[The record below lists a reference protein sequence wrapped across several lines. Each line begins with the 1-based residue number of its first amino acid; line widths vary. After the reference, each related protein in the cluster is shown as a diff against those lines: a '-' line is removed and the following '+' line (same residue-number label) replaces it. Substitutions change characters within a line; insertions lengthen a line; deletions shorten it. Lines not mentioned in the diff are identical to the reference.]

1 MPVGATHRKD
11 GLPCS
16 ASLRSRKLAVPATLL
31 VAVPAFA
38 QSAQEQLFAQLLDG
52 ASCKK
57 TSSAGLVCT
66 YAIGDVLSFSITD
79 VGGTDTQVSF
89 LRSNANAEFFAAFAS
104 GCVRVLPGKSHAK
117 TNDPVTD
124 VFVSLQSGRL
134 YKNAQGCRAGR

>member
-1 MPVGATHRKD
+1 MLRLATIVT
-11 GLPCS
+11 
-16 ASLRSRKLAVPATLL
+16 LAVPATLL
-31 VAVPAFA
+31 VALPALA

-57 TSSAGLVCT
+57 TSATGMVCT
-66 YAIGDVLSFSITD
+66 YAIGDVLSFAITD
-79 VGGTDTQVSF
+79 VGGADAQVSF

-124 VFVSLQSGRL
+124 VFVSLQTGRI
-134 YKNAQGCRAGR
+134 YKNALECRVGK